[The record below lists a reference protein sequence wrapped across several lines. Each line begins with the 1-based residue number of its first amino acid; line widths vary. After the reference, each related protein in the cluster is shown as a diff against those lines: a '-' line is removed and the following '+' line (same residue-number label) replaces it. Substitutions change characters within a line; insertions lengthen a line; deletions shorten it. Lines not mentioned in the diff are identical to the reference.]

1 MTTRLA
7 SPPAANH
14 SRVAIG
20 RLTLDDLVVFDS
32 ELGHTTPSARLTGEE
47 LADLVGD
54 PIERVRELTALGV
67 IQPDDA
73 DRYSPGDAHRIRVVD
88 GFEAAGVPLDVLVRA
103 QAAGVISVD
112 YYDQLH
118 AAPGRPSDRGYQ
130 VFKNDLGPA
139 GHLLPAMFAAFGI
152 AEPDP
157 ASHLSLEDEVFI
169 GDWATVIDATGHADL
184 TLGILRQFG
193 ESGRR
198 SSVAALEAYA
208 QVTERLGPEFAG
220 VPSQEIYDRVFV
232 PWAKAARNL
241 PTLAEWLTRH
251 HMSRAIDDYSVRA
264 TEQVLA
270 DSGYVP
276 ERPTVEPAVAFL
288 DLTGFTSLT
297 QERGDTIAAEMALRL
312 ADLASQ
318 AVATHRGR
326 VVKLLGDGVLM
337 HFPDVVAAVEAAL
350 DLMDRLAASDLPLG
364 HVGITRGPIVA
375 RDGDIFGRTV
385 NLAARISD
393 VTPSGELYIPASIGH
408 ALTGRFV
415 VTPAGTATLQGVG
428 AIDLAAVRRQ
438 ERATK

>member
-1 MTTRLA
+1 MAHDPEPTSA
-7 SPPAANH
+7 
-14 SRVAIG
+14 
-20 RLTLDDLVVFDS
+20 
-32 ELGHTTPSARLTGEE
+32 ARLTREE
-47 LADLVGD
+47 LADLAGD
-54 PIERVRELTALGV
+54 PIERVEELTAIGV

-73 DRYSPGDAHRIRVVD
+73 DLYSSGDAHRIRVID

-118 AAPGRPSDRGYQ
+118 AAPGRPSSRSYQ
-130 VFKNDLGPA
+130 IFKNGLGRA
-139 GHLLPAMFAAFGI
+139 GQLLPAMFAAFGI
-152 AEPDP
+152 AEPEP
-157 ASHLSLEDEVFI
+157 TSHLSVEDEEVI
-169 GDWATVIDATGHADL
+169 GSWAALIDATGHAHL

-198 SSVAALEAYA
+198 ASVAALEAYA
-208 QVTERLGPEFAG
+208 QVTEQLGPEFAG
-220 VPSQEIYDRVFV
+220 VPSQAVYDRVFV

-241 PTLAEWLTRH
+241 PALAEWLTRH
-251 HMSRAIDDYSVRA
+251 HMSRAIDDYSIRA

-270 DSGYVP
+270 ESGYVP

-312 ADLASQ
+312 AELASR

-337 HFPDVVAAVEAAL
+337 LFPDVVQAVDAAL
-350 DLMDRLAASDLPLG
+350 DLMDQLAASDLPPG
-364 HVGITRGPIVA
+364 HVGVTHGPIVA

-385 NLAARISD
+385 NLASRISD

-408 ALTGRFV
+408 ALAGRFV
-415 VTPAGTATLQGVG
+415 VTPTGTATLDGVG
-428 AIDLAAVRRQ
+428 EIALAVVRRPGP
-438 ERATK
+438 EGT

>member
-1 MTTRLA
+1 MMTGGMRRA
-7 SPPAANH
+7 
-14 SRVAIG
+14 
-20 RLTLDDLVVFDS
+20 TL
-32 ELGHTTPSARLTGEE
+32 
-47 LADLVGD
+47 
-54 PIERVRELTALGV
+54 
-67 IQPDDA
+67 
-73 DRYSPGDAHRIRVVD
+73 HRIRVID

-118 AAPGRPSDRGYQ
+118 AAPGRPSNRDYHA
-130 VFKNDLGPA
+130 FKIDLGPP

-157 ASHLSLEDEVFI
+157 ASHLSVEDEAFI
-169 GDWATVIDATGHADL
+169 EDWAALIDATGHADL

-193 ESGRR
+193 ESSRR

-208 QVTERLGPEFAG
+208 QVVEQLGPEFAG

-232 PWAKAARNL
+232 PWATAARNL
-241 PTLAEWLTRH
+241 PALAEWLTRH
-251 HMSRAIDDYSVRA
+251 HMSRAIDDYSIRA

-312 ADLASQ
+312 ADLASR
-318 AVATHRGR
+318 AVATHGGR

-337 HFPDVVAAVEAAL
+337 HFPDVVEAVEAAL
-350 DLMDRLAASDLPLG
+350 DLMDRLGAVRPATRPRRHHPRPDRRPRRRHLRPDRQSRGADLRCGAEWCAVRPGRCRPSPRGSLRRRAGRCDHAPGRGHRRVGTRRGAQNVASNAAAHRRGVVGAPESDRWC
-364 HVGITRGPIVA
+364 TRATADQYEGAI
-375 RDGDIFGRTV
+375 
-385 NLAARISD
+385 LAAG
-393 VTPSGELYIPASIGH
+393 P
-408 ALTGRFV
+408 
-415 VTPAGTATLQGVG
+415 
-428 AIDLAAVRRQ
+428 
-438 ERATK
+438 

>member
-1 MTTRLA
+1 MAHDPEPTSA
-7 SPPAANH
+7 
-14 SRVAIG
+14 
-20 RLTLDDLVVFDS
+20 
-32 ELGHTTPSARLTGEE
+32 ARLTREE

-54 PIERVRELTALGV
+54 PIERVEELTAIGV

-73 DRYSPGDAHRIRVVD
+73 DLYSSGDAHRIRVID

-118 AAPGRPSDRGYQ
+118 AAPGRPSSRSYQ
-130 VFKNDLGPA
+130 IFKNGLGRA
-139 GHLLPAMFAAFGI
+139 GQLLPAMFAAFGI
-152 AEPDP
+152 AEPEP
-157 ASHLSLEDEVFI
+157 TSHLSVEDEEVI
-169 GDWATVIDATGHADL
+169 GSWAALIDATGHAHL

-198 SSVAALEAYA
+198 ASVAALEAYA
-208 QVTERLGPEFAG
+208 QVTEQLGPEFAG
-220 VPSQEIYDRVFV
+220 VPSQAVYDRVFV

-241 PTLAEWLTRH
+241 PALAEWLTRH
-251 HMSRAIDDYSVRA
+251 HMSRAIDDYSIRA

-270 DSGYVP
+270 ESGYVP

-312 ADLASQ
+312 AELASR

-337 HFPDVVAAVEAAL
+337 LFPDVVQAVDAAL
-350 DLMDRLAASDLPLG
+350 DLMDQLAASDLPPG
-364 HVGITRGPIVA
+364 HVGVTHGPIVA

-385 NLAARISD
+385 NLASRISD

-408 ALTGRFV
+408 ALAGRFV
-415 VTPAGTATLQGVG
+415 VTPTGTATLDGVG
-428 AIDLAAVRRQ
+428 EIALAVVRRPGP
-438 ERATK
+438 EGT

>member
-1 MTTRLA
+1 M
-7 SPPAANH
+7 
-14 SRVAIG
+14 
-20 RLTLDDLVVFDS
+20 
-32 ELGHTTPSARLTGEE
+32 RLTGEE

-54 PIERVRELTALGV
+54 PVERVQELTARGV

-73 DRYSPGDAHRIRVVD
+73 DRYSPGDAHRIRVID

-118 AAPGRPSDRGYQ
+118 AAPGRPSNRAYQ
-130 VFKNDLGPA
+130 VFKDDLGPA

-157 ASHLSLEDEVFI
+157 ASHLSMEDEAFI
-169 GDWATVIDATGHADL
+169 GDWAAVIDATGHADL

-208 QVTERLGPEFAG
+208 QVVEQLGPEFAG
-220 VPSQEIYDRVFV
+220 VPSKEIYDRVFV
-232 PWAKAARNL
+232 PWATAARGL
-241 PTLAEWLTRH
+241 PALAEWLTRR
-251 HMSRAIDDYSVRA
+251 HMSRAIDDYSIRA

-276 ERPTVEPAVAFL
+276 ERQTVEPAVAFL

-297 QERGDTIAAEMALRL
+297 QERGDTVAAEMALRL
-312 ADLASQ
+312 ADLASR

-337 HFPDVVAAVEAAL
+337 HFPDVVEAVEAAL

-364 HVGITRGPIVA
+364 HVGITQGPIVA

-393 VTPSGELYIPASIGH
+393 VAPSGELYIPASIGQ
-408 ALTGRFV
+408 ALAGRFV
-415 VTPAGTATLQGVG
+415 VTSAGTATLEGVG
-428 AIDLAAVRRQ
+428 AIELATVRRLD
-438 ERATK
+438 A

>member
-1 MTTRLA
+1 MTRLA

-32 ELGHTTPSARLTGEE
+32 EPGHTTPSARLTGEE

-251 HMSRAIDDYSVRA
+251 HMSRAIDDYSIRA

-337 HFPDVVAAVEAAL
+337 HFPDVVEAVEAAL

>member
-1 MTTRLA
+1 VVRPDE
-7 SPPAANH
+7 S
-14 SRVAIG
+14 
-20 RLTLDDLVVFDS
+20 DL
-32 ELGHTTPSARLTGEE
+32 
-47 LADLVGD
+47 
-54 PIERVRELTALGV
+54 
-67 IQPDDA
+67 
-73 DRYSPGDAHRIRVVD
+73 YSPGDAHRIRVVD

-118 AAPGRPSDRGYQ
+118 AAPGRPSARGYQ

-157 ASHLSLEDEVFI
+157 ASHLSVEDEAFI
-169 GDWATVIDATGHADL
+169 GDWAAVIDATGHADL

-198 SSVAALEAYA
+198 SSVAALEAYT
-208 QVTERLGPEFAG
+208 QVTEQLGPEFAG

-241 PTLAEWLTRH
+241 PALAEWLTRR
-251 HMSRAIDDYSVRA
+251 HMSRAIDDYSIRA

-276 ERPTVEPAVAFL
+276 ERAMVEPAVAFL

-312 ADLASQ
+312 ADLASRT
-318 AVATHRGR
+318 VATHRGR

-337 HFPDVVAAVEAAL
+337 HFADIVEAVDAAL
-350 DLMDRLAASDLPLG
+350 DLMDRLAASDLPEG
-364 HVGITRGPIVA
+364 HAGITQGPIVA

-408 ALTGRFV
+408 ALAGRFV
-415 VTPAGTATLQGVG
+415 VTPAGAATLQGVG
-428 AIDLAAVRRQ
+428 AIDLAAVRRP
-438 ERATK
+438 ETATR

>member
-1 MTTRLA
+1 MTRLA

-208 QVTERLGPEFAG
+208 QVTQRLGPEFAG

-251 HMSRAIDDYSVRA
+251 HMSRAIDDYSIRA

-337 HFPDVVAAVEAAL
+337 HFPDVVEAVEAAL
-350 DLMDRLAASDLPLG
+350 DLMDRLAASELPLG

-393 VTPSGELYIPASIGH
+393 VTPSGALYIPASIGH

>member
-1 MTTRLA
+1 MTRLA

-32 ELGHTTPSARLTGEE
+32 EPGHTTPSARLTGEE

-139 GHLLPAMFAAFGI
+139 GHLLSAMFAAFGI

-157 ASHLSLEDEVFI
+157 ASHLSVEDEVFI

-241 PTLAEWLTRH
+241 PALAEWLTRH
-251 HMSRAIDDYSVRA
+251 HMSRAIDDYSIRA

-337 HFPDVVAAVEAAL
+337 HFPDVVEAVEAAL

>member
-1 MTTRLA
+1 MPHDPEPTTT
-7 SPPAANH
+7 S
-14 SRVAIG
+14 
-20 RLTLDDLVVFDS
+20 
-32 ELGHTTPSARLTGEE
+32 SARLTWEE
-47 LADLVGD
+47 LAKLVGD
-54 PIERVRELTALGV
+54 PVERVQELTARGV

-73 DRYSPGDAHRIRVVD
+73 DRFSPGDAHRIRVID

-118 AAPGRPSDRGYQ
+118 AAPGRPSNRGYQ
-130 VFKNDLGPA
+130 MFKNDLGSR

-157 ASHLSLEDEVFI
+157 TSHLTVEDEAVI
-169 GDWATVIDATGHADL
+169 EDWATVIDSTGETDL

-198 SSVAALEAYA
+198 ASVAALEAYA
-208 QVTERLGPEFAG
+208 QVTERMGPEFAG

-241 PTLAEWLTRH
+241 PALAEWLTRH
-251 HMSRAIDDYSVRA
+251 HMSQAIDDYSIRA

-270 DSGYVP
+270 DTGYVP
-276 ERPTVEPAVAFL
+276 LRPTVEPAVAFL

-297 QERGDTIAAEMALRL
+297 QERGDTIAAETALRL
-312 ADLASQ
+312 ADLASK

-337 HFPDVVAAVEAAL
+337 HFVDVVEAVEAAL
-350 DLMDRLAASDLPLG
+350 DLMDRLGASDLPLG
-364 HVGITRGPIVA
+364 HVGITQGAIVA

-393 VTPSGELYIPASIGH
+393 VTPSGEVYIPASIGH
-408 ALTGRFV
+408 ELAGRFV
-415 VTPAGTATLQGVG
+415 VTPAGTATLQGIG
-428 AIDLAAVRRQ
+428 AIELATVRRPDTGT
-438 ERATK
+438 R

>member
-1 MTTRLA
+1 MTRLA

-32 ELGHTTPSARLTGEE
+32 EPGHTTPSARLTGEE

-139 GHLLPAMFAAFGI
+139 GHLLSAMFAAFGI

-157 ASHLSLEDEVFI
+157 ASHLSVEDEVFI

-251 HMSRAIDDYSVRA
+251 HMSRAIDDYSIRA

-337 HFPDVVAAVEAAL
+337 HFPDVVEAVEAAL

>member
-1 MTTRLA
+1 MPHDGEPTSVTRLT
-7 SPPAANH
+7 
-14 SRVAIG
+14 R
-20 RLTLDDLVVFDS
+20 
-32 ELGHTTPSARLTGEE
+32 EE

-54 PIERVRELTALGV
+54 PVERIQKLTAIGV
-67 IQPDDA
+67 IKPDDA
-73 DRYSPGDAHRIRVVD
+73 DRYAPGDAHRIRVID

-118 AAPGRPSDRGYQ
+118 APPGRPSERGYQ
-130 VFKNDLGPA
+130 AFKDDLGPA

-157 ASHLSLEDEVFI
+157 AARLSAEDEAFI
-169 GDWATVIDATGHADL
+169 GDWAALIDATGHADL

-198 SSVAALEAYA
+198 SSVAALEGYA
-208 QVTERLGPEFAG
+208 QVTEQLGPEFAG
-220 VPSQEIYDRVFV
+220 VPSRDIYDRVFV

-241 PTLAEWLTRH
+241 PALAEWLTRH
-251 HMSRAIDDYSVRA
+251 HMSQAIDDYSIRA

-276 ERPTVEPAVAFL
+276 ERPAAEPAVAFL
-288 DLTGFTSLT
+288 DLTGFASLT

-312 ADLASQ
+312 AELASQ
-318 AVATHRGR
+318 TVATRRGR

-337 HFPDVVAAVEAAL
+337 HFPDVVEAVEAVL
-350 DLMDRLAASDLPLG
+350 DLMDRLAVSDLPLG
-364 HVGITRGPIVA
+364 HVGIARGPVVA

-393 VTPSGELYIPASIGH
+393 VTPSGQLYIPASIRH
-408 ALTGRFV
+408 ALLGRFV
-415 VTPAGTATLQGVG
+415 VTPTGTETLHGIG
-428 AIDLAAVRRQ
+428 AVDLARVRRR
-438 ERATK
+438 ETLTS

>member
-1 MTTRLA
+1 MAYDVEPTT
-7 SPPAANH
+7 SAAP
-14 SRVAIG
+14 
-20 RLTLDDLVVFDS
+20 
-32 ELGHTTPSARLTGEE
+32 LGEKE

-54 PIERVRELTALGV
+54 PVERVQDLTARGV

-73 DRYSPGDAHRIRVVD
+73 GGYAPGDAHRIRVID

-118 AAPGRPSDRGYQ
+118 APPGRPSTRTYQ
-130 VFKNDLGPA
+130 VFKVDLGRP
-139 GHLLPAMFAAFGI
+139 GRLLPAIFAAFGI

-157 ASHLSLEDEVFI
+157 ASHLSVEDEAFI
-169 GDWATVIDATGHADL
+169 GDWAALIDATGHADL

-193 ESGRR
+193 ESSRR
-198 SSVAALEAYA
+198 SSVAALEGYA
-208 QVTERLGPEFAG
+208 QVVEQLGPEFAG
-220 VPSQEIYDRVFV
+220 VPSQEVYDRVFV

-241 PTLAEWLTRH
+241 PALAEWLTRR
-251 HMSRAIDDYSVRA
+251 HMSRAIDDYSIQA

-270 DSGYVP
+270 DTGYVR

-297 QERGDTIAAEMALRL
+297 QERGDTVAAEIALRL
-312 ADLASQ
+312 ADLASRV
-318 AVATHRGR
+318 VATRRGR

-337 HFPDVVAAVEAAL
+337 HFADVVEAIEAAF
-350 DLMDRLAASDLPLG
+350 DLMDRLSASDLPPG
-364 HVGITRGPIVA
+364 HVGVAQGPIVA

-393 VTPSGELYIPASIGH
+393 VTPSGELYIPLSIGH
-408 ALTGRFV
+408 ALDGRFM

-428 AIDLAAVRRQ
+428 PIELAAVGRRD
-438 ERATK
+438 TLTT

>member
-1 MTTRLA
+1 MPHHDGPTT
-7 SPPAANH
+7 
-14 SRVAIG
+14 
-20 RLTLDDLVVFDS
+20 TL
-32 ELGHTTPSARLTGEE
+32 SARLTRDE

-54 PIERVRELTALGV
+54 PVERVQDLTARGV
-67 IQPDDA
+67 IRADDLG
-73 DRYSPGDAHRIRVVD
+73 RYAPGDAHRIRVID
-88 GFEAAGVPLDVLVRA
+88 LFEAAGVPLDVLVQA

-118 AAPGRPSDRGYQ
+118 AELAPPSARRYES
-130 VFKNDLGPA
+130 FKDDLGPR

-157 ASHLSLEDEVFI
+157 TSHLSVEDEALI
-169 GDWATVIDATGHADL
+169 EEWTALIEATGETDL

-193 ESGRR
+193 ESSRR

-208 QVTERLGPEFAG
+208 VVTEQMGPEFAG
-220 VPSQEIYDRVFV
+220 VPSQEVYDRVFL
-232 PWAKAARNL
+232 PWAKAARSL

-251 HMSRAIDDYSVRA
+251 HMSRAIDDYSIRG

-270 DSGYVP
+270 ESGYVP

-297 QERGDTIAAEMALRL
+297 HERGDAIAAEMAMRL
-312 ADLASQ
+312 ADLASR
-318 AVATHRGR
+318 AVVTHRGR

-337 HFPDVVAAVEAAL
+337 LFPDIVEAVEASL
-350 DLMDRLAASDLPLG
+350 DLMDQLAASDLPPG
-364 HVGITRGPIVA
+364 HVGITEGPIVA

-393 VTPSGELYIPASIGH
+393 VTPSGILYIPASIAHRLAG
-408 ALTGRFV
+408 GFEV
-415 VTPAGTATLQGVG
+415 VPAGTATLQGVG
-428 AIDLAAVRRQ
+428 AIDLASVRR
-438 ERATK
+438 AGA

>member
-1 MTTRLA
+1 MA
-7 SPPAANH
+7 
-14 SRVAIG
+14 
-20 RLTLDDLVVFDS
+20 
-32 ELGHTTPSARLTGEE
+32 ARLTREE

-54 PIERVRELTALGV
+54 SVERIRDLSARGV
-67 IQPDDA
+67 IDADDA
-73 DRYSPGDAHRIRVVD
+73 DLYSPGDAHRIRVID

-103 QAAGVISVD
+103 QAEGVISVA

-118 AAPGRPSDRGYQ
+118 ADPGRPSDRGYQ
-130 VFKNDLGPA
+130 AFKDDLGPA
-139 GHLLPAMFAAFGI
+139 GRLLPAIFVAFGI

-157 ASHLSLEDEVFI
+157 ASHLSVEDEALI
-169 GDWATVIDATGHADL
+169 EDWAVLIDATGHADL

-193 ESGRR
+193 ESSRR
-198 SSVAALEAYA
+198 SSVAALQGYA
-208 QVTERLGPEFAG
+208 QVVDQLGPEFAG

-241 PTLAEWLTRH
+241 PALAEWLTRH
-251 HMSRAIDDYSVRA
+251 HMSRAIDDYSIRA

-270 DSGYVP
+270 DTGYVP

-312 ADLASQ
+312 ADLASR

-337 HFPDVVAAVEAAL
+337 YFPDIVEAVEAVL
-350 DLMDRLAASDLPLG
+350 DLLDRLDASDLPSG
-364 HVGITRGPIVA
+364 HVGIAQGPIVA

-393 VTPSGELYIPASIGH
+393 VAPSGELYVPLSIGD
-408 ALTGRFV
+408 ALLGRFTV
-415 VTPAGTATLQGVG
+415 APAGTATLPGIG
-428 AIDLAAVRRQ
+428 AIDLATVRR
-438 ERATK
+438 RDSLTT

>member
-1 MTTRLA
+1 MQHDPEPATT
-7 SPPAANH
+7 S
-14 SRVAIG
+14 
-20 RLTLDDLVVFDS
+20 
-32 ELGHTTPSARLTGEE
+32 SARLTREE

-54 PIERVRELTALGV
+54 PVERVEELTARGV
-67 IQPDDA
+67 IEPDDA
-73 DRYSPGDAHRIRVVD
+73 HRYSPGDAHRIRVID
-88 GFEAAGVPLDVLVRA
+88 GFEAAGVPLDVLVQA

-118 AAPGRPSDRGYQ
+118 AAPGRPSGRGYQ
-130 VFKNDLGPA
+130 EFKDGLGPA
-139 GHLLPAMFAAFGI
+139 GDLLPAMFAAFGI

-157 ASHLSLEDEVFI
+157 ASHLSVEDEAFV
-169 GDWATVIDATGHADL
+169 GYWAELINATGHADL

-208 QVTERLGPEFAG
+208 QVVDQLGPEFAG
-220 VPSQEIYDRVFV
+220 VPSKEIYDRVFV
-232 PWAKAARNL
+232 PWATAARKL
-241 PTLAEWLTRH
+241 PALAEWLTRR
-251 HMSRAIDDYSVRA
+251 HMSRAIDDYSIRA

-276 ERPTVEPAVAFL
+276 ERPTMEPAVAFL

-312 ADLASQ
+312 ADLASR
-318 AVATHRGR
+318 AVAAHGGR

-337 HFPDVVAAVEAAL
+337 HFPDVVQAVEATL

-364 HVGITRGPIVA
+364 HVGITQGPIVA

-393 VTPSGELYIPASIGH
+393 VTPSGELYIPASIGDEL
-408 ALTGRFV
+408 AGRFV
-415 VTPAGTATLQGVG
+415 VTRAGTATLQGVG
-428 AIDLAAVRRQ
+428 VIELASVKR
-438 ERATK
+438 

>member
-1 MTTRLA
+1 MTRLA

-54 PIERVRELTALGV
+54 PIERVRELTAIGV

-157 ASHLSLEDEVFI
+157 ASHLSVEDEVFI

-220 VPSQEIYDRVFV
+220 VPSQKIYDRVFV

-241 PTLAEWLTRH
+241 PALAEWLTRH
-251 HMSRAIDDYSVRA
+251 HMSRAIDDYSIRA

-337 HFPDVVAAVEAAL
+337 HFPDVVEAVEAAL